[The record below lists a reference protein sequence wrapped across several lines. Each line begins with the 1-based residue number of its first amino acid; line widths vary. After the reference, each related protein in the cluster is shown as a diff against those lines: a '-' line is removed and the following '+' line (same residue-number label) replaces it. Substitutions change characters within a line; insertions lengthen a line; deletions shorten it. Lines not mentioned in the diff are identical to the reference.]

1 MAERKYY
8 TAPDVAERA
17 IRGCWPELN
26 FRLGEQIGHG
36 GMSDVYKLAAGG
48 RVEALKVTNSAAR
61 ADTPELY
68 EDLEDLCWRG
78 ANELEYARRMSEAG
92 CGVKVYDTAEFALS
106 DSDSNRRL
114 FLIRLEYLQSLPKYL
129 EQLQEAER
137 TATVLAALESV
148 AKTIQKMEKEKTLHR
163 DIKPENILVK
173 NCGASPEFFLTDFGL
188 ARPNYLGSKMDNF
201 SISGTGCYR
210 APELLE
216 GREIVG
222 NKSDIYSLGVSLYK
236 LLVHKGKKRLQFDPL
251 IFAHQVDQYKDVPD
265 DILEV
270 ILALTKNDPQERL
283 SPQKASTALHRALL
297 AHDKERYAVAL
308 KTALYA
314 LRGRC
319 ANANELVN
327 SLPRGAAATLLAA
340 AAALQHKDAKTARQL
355 LAGSDH
361 PACWFYLAGVIPEQA
376 QSLLERAARAGY
388 APARAALLGLPRNP
402 QKQLAALRAALQ
414 QL

>member
-17 IRGCWPELN
+17 VRGCWPELN

-68 EDLEDLCWRG
+68 EEDLCWRG

-106 DSDSNRRL
+106 DSDRNRRL
-114 FLIRLEYLQSLPKYL
+114 FLIRMEYLQSLPKYL

-188 ARPNYLGSKMDNF
+188 ARPNYLESKMDNF

-297 AHDKERYAVAL
+297 AHDKERYAAAL

-319 ANANELVN
+319 DNAAELVN

-402 QKQLAALRAALQ
+402 QKHLAALRAALQ

>member
-8 TAPDVAERA
+8 TAPDVVERA
-17 IRGCWPELN
+17 VRACWPELN

-61 ADTPELY
+61 ADTPELF
-68 EDLEDLCWRG
+68 EDLCWRG

-114 FLIRLEYLQSLPKYL
+114 FLIRMEYLQSLPKYL

-148 AKTIQKMEKEKTLHR
+148 AKAIQKMEKEKTLHR

-188 ARPNYLGSKMDNF
+188 ARPNYLESKMDNF

-297 AHDKERYAVAL
+297 VHDKERYAVAL

-388 APARAALLGLPRNP
+388 APARAALLGLPRSP

>member
-17 IRGCWPELN
+17 VRACWPELN

-36 GMSDVYKLAAGG
+36 GMSDVYKLAASG

-61 ADTPELY
+61 ADTPELF
-68 EDLEDLCWRG
+68 EDLCWRG

-114 FLIRLEYLQSLPKYL
+114 FLIRMEYLQSLPKYL

-148 AKTIQKMEKEKTLHR
+148 AKAIQKMEKEKTLHR

-188 ARPNYLGSKMDNF
+188 ARPNYLESKMDNF

-297 AHDKERYAVAL
+297 VHDKERYAAAL

>member
-61 ADTPELY
+61 ADTPELF
-68 EDLEDLCWRG
+68 EDLCWRG
-78 ANELEYARRMSEAG
+78 ANEREYARRMSEAG

-106 DSDSNRRL
+106 DSDRNRRL
-114 FLIRLEYLQSLPKYL
+114 FLIRMEYLQSLPKYL

-148 AKTIQKMEKEKTLHR
+148 AKAIQKMEKEKTLHR

-188 ARPNYLGSKMDNF
+188 ARPNYLESKMDNF

-297 AHDKERYAVAL
+297 AHDKERYAAAL

>member
-17 IRGCWPELN
+17 VRACWPELN

-61 ADTPELY
+61 AETPELC
-68 EDLEDLCWRG
+68 EDLCWRG
-78 ANELEYARRMSEAG
+78 ANEVEYARRMSEAG

-106 DSDSNRRL
+106 DSDSNHRL
-114 FLIRLEYLQSLPKYL
+114 FLIRMEYLQSLPKHL
-129 EQLQEAER
+129 EQLQDAER
-137 TATVLAALESV
+137 TATVLAALESI

-188 ARPNYLGSKMDNF
+188 ARPNYLESKMDNF

-297 AHDKERYAVAL
+297 VHDKERYAAAL

-388 APARAALLGLPRNP
+388 APARAVLLGLPRNP

>member
-61 ADTPELY
+61 ADTPELF
-68 EDLEDLCWRG
+68 EDLCWRG

-106 DSDSNRRL
+106 DSDNNRRL
-114 FLIRLEYLQSLPKYL
+114 FLIRMEYLQSLPKYL

-188 ARPNYLGSKMDNF
+188 ARPNYLESKMDNF

>member
-48 RVEALKVTNSAAR
+48 RGEALKVTNSAAR
-61 ADTPELY
+61 ADTPELF
-68 EDLEDLCWRG
+68 EDLCWRG

-114 FLIRLEYLQSLPKYL
+114 FLIRMEYLQSLPKYL

-188 ARPNYLGSKMDNF
+188 ARPNYLESKMDNF

-297 AHDKERYAVAL
+297 VHDKERYAVAL

>member
-61 ADTPELY
+61 ADTPELF
-68 EDLEDLCWRG
+68 EDLCWRG

-114 FLIRLEYLQSLPKYL
+114 FLIRMEYLQSLPKYL

-188 ARPNYLGSKMDNF
+188 ARPNYLESKMDNF

-297 AHDKERYAVAL
+297 VHDKERYAAAL

>member
-68 EDLEDLCWRG
+68 EEDLCWRG

-114 FLIRLEYLQSLPKYL
+114 FLIRMEYLQSLPKYL

-188 ARPNYLGSKMDNF
+188 ARPNYLESKMDNF

-297 AHDKERYAVAL
+297 VHDKERYAVAL

>member
-61 ADTPELY
+61 ADTPELF
-68 EDLEDLCWRG
+68 EDLCWRG

-106 DSDSNRRL
+106 DSDNNRRL
-114 FLIRLEYLQSLPKYL
+114 FLIRMEYLQSLPKYL

-148 AKTIQKMEKEKTLHR
+148 AKAIQKMEKEKTLHR

-188 ARPNYLGSKMDNF
+188 ARPNYLESKMDNF

-297 AHDKERYAVAL
+297 VHDKERYAVAL

-314 LRGRC
+314 LRRRC

>member
-68 EDLEDLCWRG
+68 EEDLCWRG

-106 DSDSNRRL
+106 DSDRNRRL
-114 FLIRLEYLQSLPKYL
+114 FLIRMEYLQSLPKYL

-148 AKTIQKMEKEKTLHR
+148 AKAIQKMEKEKTLHR

-188 ARPNYLGSKMDNF
+188 ARPNYLESKMDNF

-236 LLVHKGKKRLQFDPL
+236 LLVHKGKKWLQFDPL

-297 AHDKERYAVAL
+297 VHDKERYAAAL

>member
-61 ADTPELY
+61 ADTPELF
-68 EDLEDLCWRG
+68 EDLCWRG

-114 FLIRLEYLQSLPKYL
+114 FLIRMEYLQSLPKYL

-148 AKTIQKMEKEKTLHR
+148 AKAIQKMEKEKTLHR

-188 ARPNYLGSKMDNF
+188 ARPNYLESKMDNF

-297 AHDKERYAVAL
+297 VHDKERYAAAL

-402 QKQLAALRAALQ
+402 QKQLAALRTALQ

>member
-61 ADTPELY
+61 ADTPELF
-68 EDLEDLCWRG
+68 EDLCWRG

-114 FLIRLEYLQSLPKYL
+114 FLIRMEYLQSLPKYL
-129 EQLQEAER
+129 EQFQEAER
-137 TATVLAALESV
+137 TTTVLAALESV
-148 AKTIQKMEKEKTLHR
+148 AKTIQKMEEEKTLHR

-188 ARPNYLGSKMDNF
+188 ARPNYLESKMDNF

-297 AHDKERYAVAL
+297 AHDKERYAAAL

>member
-17 IRGCWPELN
+17 VRACWPELN

-61 ADTPELY
+61 ADTPELF
-68 EDLEDLCWRG
+68 EDLCWRG

-106 DSDSNRRL
+106 DSDNNRRL
-114 FLIRLEYLQSLPKYL
+114 FLIRMEYLQSLPKYL

-137 TATVLAALESV
+137 TTTVLAALESV

-188 ARPNYLGSKMDNF
+188 ARPNYLESKMDNF

-297 AHDKERYAVAL
+297 VHDKERYAAAL

-319 ANANELVN
+319 DNANELVN

>member
-61 ADTPELY
+61 ADTPELF
-68 EDLEDLCWRG
+68 EDLCWRG

-106 DSDSNRRL
+106 DSDRNRRL
-114 FLIRLEYLQSLPKYL
+114 FLIRMEYLQSLPKYL

-188 ARPNYLGSKMDNF
+188 ARPNYLESKMDNF

-297 AHDKERYAVAL
+297 AHDKERYAAAL

-319 ANANELVN
+319 DNANELVN
-327 SLPRGAAATLLAA
+327 SLPHGAAATLLAA

>member
-68 EDLEDLCWRG
+68 EEDLCWRG

-106 DSDSNRRL
+106 DSDNNRRL
-114 FLIRLEYLQSLPKYL
+114 FLIRMEYLQSLPKYL

-188 ARPNYLGSKMDNF
+188 ARPNYLESKMDNF

-283 SPQKASTALHRALL
+283 SPQKASTALHRVLL
-297 AHDKERYAVAL
+297 AHDKERYAAAL

-314 LRGRC
+314 LRGHC
-319 ANANELVN
+319 DNANELVN

-340 AAALQHKDAKTARQL
+340 AAALQHKDAKTAQQL

>member
-61 ADTPELY
+61 ADTPELF
-68 EDLEDLCWRG
+68 EDLCWRG

-114 FLIRLEYLQSLPKYL
+114 FLIRMEYLQSLPKYL

-148 AKTIQKMEKEKTLHR
+148 AKAIQKMEKEKTLHR

-188 ARPNYLGSKMDNF
+188 ARPNYLESKMDNF

-297 AHDKERYAVAL
+297 AHDKERYAAAL
-308 KTALYA
+308 ENALYA

-319 ANANELVN
+319 DNAAELVN

>member
-17 IRGCWPELN
+17 VRACWPELN

-36 GMSDVYKLAAGG
+36 GMSDVYKLAASG

-61 ADTPELY
+61 ADTPELF
-68 EDLEDLCWRG
+68 EDLCWRG
-78 ANELEYARRMSEAG
+78 ANELEYARRMSEVG

-106 DSDSNRRL
+106 DSDNNRRL
-114 FLIRLEYLQSLPKYL
+114 FLIRMEYLQSLPKYL

-188 ARPNYLGSKMDNF
+188 ARPNYLESKMDNF

-297 AHDKERYAVAL
+297 VHDKERYAVAL

-319 ANANELVN
+319 DNANELVN

>member
-1 MAERKYY
+1 MAENRNYY
-8 TAPDVAERA
+8 TAPDVVERA
-17 IRGCWPELN
+17 VRASWPELN
-26 FRLGEQIGHG
+26 FRLREQIGHG
-36 GMSDVYKLAAGG
+36 GMSDVYKLSASG
-48 RVEALKVTNSAAR
+48 RIEALKVTSSAR
-61 ADTPELY
+61 AETPELC
-68 EDLEDLCWRG
+68 EDLCWRG
-78 ANELEYARRMSEAG
+78 ANEVEYARRMSEAG

-106 DSDSNRRL
+106 DSDRNHRL
-114 FLIRLEYLQSLPKYL
+114 FLIRMEYLQSLPKYL

-188 ARPNYLGSKMDNF
+188 ARPNYLESKMDNF

-297 AHDKERYAVAL
+297 AHDKERYAAEVDL
-308 KTALYA
+308 ALYA

>member
-8 TAPDVAERA
+8 TAPDVVERA
-17 IRGCWPELN
+17 VRACWPELN

-61 ADTPELY
+61 ADTPELF
-68 EDLEDLCWRG
+68 EDLCWRG

-114 FLIRLEYLQSLPKYL
+114 FLIRMEYLQSLPKYL

-188 ARPNYLGSKMDNF
+188 ARPNYLESKMDNF

-297 AHDKERYAVAL
+297 VHDKERYAVAL

>member
-61 ADTPELY
+61 ADTPELC
-68 EDLEDLCWRG
+68 EDLCWRG

-114 FLIRLEYLQSLPKYL
+114 FLIRMEYLQSLPKYL

-188 ARPNYLGSKMDNF
+188 ARPNYLESKMDNF

-297 AHDKERYAVAL
+297 VHDKERYAAAL

>member
-17 IRGCWPELN
+17 VRGCWPELN

-61 ADTPELY
+61 ADTPELF
-68 EDLEDLCWRG
+68 EDLCWRG

-106 DSDSNRRL
+106 DSDNNRRL
-114 FLIRLEYLQSLPKYL
+114 FLIRMEYLQSLPKYL

-148 AKTIQKMEKEKTLHR
+148 AKAIQKMEKEKTLHR

-188 ARPNYLGSKMDNF
+188 ARPNYLESKMDNF

-297 AHDKERYAVAL
+297 VHDKERYAVAL

-355 LAGSDH
+355 LAGSNH

>member
-17 IRGCWPELN
+17 VRGCWPELN

-61 ADTPELY
+61 ADTPELF
-68 EDLEDLCWRG
+68 EDLCWRG

-114 FLIRLEYLQSLPKYL
+114 FLIRMEYLQSLPKYL

-188 ARPNYLGSKMDNF
+188 ARPNYLESKMDNF

-251 IFAHQVDQYKDVPD
+251 IFAHQVDQYKDVSD

-297 AHDKERYAVAL
+297 VHDKERYAAAL

>member
-17 IRGCWPELN
+17 VRACWPELN

-68 EDLEDLCWRG
+68 EEDLCWRG

-106 DSDSNRRL
+106 DSDNNRRL
-114 FLIRLEYLQSLPKYL
+114 FLIRMEYLQSLPKYL

-148 AKTIQKMEKEKTLHR
+148 AKAIQKMEKEKTLHR

-188 ARPNYLGSKMDNF
+188 ARPNYLESKMDNF

-236 LLVHKGKKRLQFDPL
+236 LLVHKGKKRLQFDLL

-297 AHDKERYAVAL
+297 VHDKERYAAAL

>member
-1 MAERKYY
+1 MAENRNYY
-8 TAPDVAERA
+8 TAPDVVERA
-17 IRGCWPELN
+17 VRASWPELN
-26 FRLGEQIGHG
+26 FRLREQIGHG
-36 GMSDVYKLAAGG
+36 GMSDAYKLSASG
-48 RVEALKVTNSAAR
+48 RIEALKVTSSAR
-61 ADTPELY
+61 AETPELC
-68 EDLEDLCWRG
+68 EDLCWRG
-78 ANELEYARRMSEAG
+78 ANEVEYARRMSEAS

-106 DSDSNRRL
+106 DSDRNRRL
-114 FLIRLEYLQSLPKYL
+114 FLIRMEYLQSLPKYL

-148 AKTIQKMEKEKTLHR
+148 AKTIQKMEEEKTLHR

-188 ARPNYLGSKMDNF
+188 ARPNYLESKMDNF

-297 AHDKERYAVAL
+297 AHDKERYAAEVDL
-308 KTALYA
+308 ALYA

>member
-1 MAERKYY
+1 MAENRNYY
-8 TAPDVAERA
+8 TAPDVVERA
-17 IRGCWPELN
+17 VRASWPELN

-68 EDLEDLCWRG
+68 EEDLCWRG

-106 DSDSNRRL
+106 DSDRNRRL
-114 FLIRLEYLQSLPKYL
+114 FLIRMEYLQSLPKYL

-148 AKTIQKMEKEKTLHR
+148 AKAIQKMEKEKTLHR

-188 ARPNYLGSKMDNF
+188 ARPNYLESKMDNF

-297 AHDKERYAVAL
+297 VHDKERYAAAL

-319 ANANELVN
+319 DNAAELVN

>member
-17 IRGCWPELN
+17 VRGCWPELN

-61 ADTPELY
+61 ADTPELF
-68 EDLEDLCWRG
+68 EDLCWRG

-114 FLIRLEYLQSLPKYL
+114 FLIRMEYLQSLPKYL

-188 ARPNYLGSKMDNF
+188 ARPNYLESKMDNF

-251 IFAHQVDQYKDVPD
+251 IFAHQVDQYKDVSD

-297 AHDKERYAVAL
+297 VHDKERYAAAL

-319 ANANELVN
+319 DNANELVN

>member
-61 ADTPELY
+61 ADTPELF
-68 EDLEDLCWRG
+68 EDLCWRG
-78 ANELEYARRMSEAG
+78 ANELEYAHRMSEAG

-114 FLIRLEYLQSLPKYL
+114 FLIRMEYLQSLPKYL

-188 ARPNYLGSKMDNF
+188 ARPNYLESKMDNF

-297 AHDKERYAVAL
+297 VHDKERYAAAL

>member
-8 TAPDVAERA
+8 TAPDVVERA
-17 IRGCWPELN
+17 VRACWPELN

-61 ADTPELY
+61 ADTPELF
-68 EDLEDLCWRG
+68 EDLCWRG
-78 ANELEYARRMSEAG
+78 ANELEYARRMSDAG

-114 FLIRLEYLQSLPKYL
+114 FLIRMEYLQSLPKYL

-173 NCGASPEFFLTDFGL
+173 NCGASPECFLTDFGL
-188 ARPNYLGSKMDNF
+188 ARPNYLESKMDNF

-297 AHDKERYAVAL
+297 VHDKERYAAAL

-402 QKQLAALRAALQ
+402 QKQLAALRTALQ

>member
-1 MAERKYY
+1 MAENRNYY
-8 TAPDVAERA
+8 TAPDVVERA
-17 IRGCWPELN
+17 IRACWPELN
-26 FRLGEQIGHG
+26 FRLREQIGHG
-36 GMSDVYKLAAGG
+36 GMSDVYKLSAGG

-61 ADTPELY
+61 ADTPELF
-68 EDLEDLCWRG
+68 EDLCWRG

-114 FLIRLEYLQSLPKYL
+114 FLIRMEYLQSLPKYL

-148 AKTIQKMEKEKTLHR
+148 AKAIQKMEKEKTLHR

-188 ARPNYLGSKMDNF
+188 ARPNYLESKMDNF

-297 AHDKERYAVAL
+297 VHDKERYAVAL

>member
-61 ADTPELY
+61 ADTPELS
-68 EDLEDLCWRG
+68 EDDLCWRG

-114 FLIRLEYLQSLPKYL
+114 FLIRMEYLQSLPKYL

-188 ARPNYLGSKMDNF
+188 ARPNYLESKMDNF

-297 AHDKERYAVAL
+297 AHDKERYAAAL

>member
-68 EDLEDLCWRG
+68 EEDLCWRG

-106 DSDSNRRL
+106 DSDRNRRL
-114 FLIRLEYLQSLPKYL
+114 FLIRMEYLQSLPKYL

-137 TATVLAALESV
+137 TATVLAALESI

-188 ARPNYLGSKMDNF
+188 ARPNYLESKMDNF

>member
-8 TAPDVAERA
+8 TAPDVVERA
-17 IRGCWPELN
+17 VRACWPELN

-61 ADTPELY
+61 ADTPELF
-68 EDLEDLCWRG
+68 EDLCWRG

-114 FLIRLEYLQSLPKYL
+114 FLIRMEYLQSLPKYL
-129 EQLQEAER
+129 EQFQEAER
-137 TATVLAALESV
+137 TTTVLAALESV
-148 AKTIQKMEKEKTLHR
+148 AKTIQKMEEEKTLHR

-188 ARPNYLGSKMDNF
+188 ARPNYLESKMDNF

-297 AHDKERYAVAL
+297 VHDKERYAVAL

>member
-61 ADTPELY
+61 ADTPELF
-68 EDLEDLCWRG
+68 EDLCWRG

-106 DSDSNRRL
+106 DSDNNRRL
-114 FLIRLEYLQSLPKYL
+114 FLIRMEYLQSLPKYL

-188 ARPNYLGSKMDNF
+188 ARPNYLESKMDNF

-297 AHDKERYAVAL
+297 VHDKERYAAAL

-327 SLPRGAAATLLAA
+327 SLPRGAAATLLA

>member
-61 ADTPELY
+61 ADTPELF
-68 EDLEDLCWRG
+68 EDLCWRG

-114 FLIRLEYLQSLPKYL
+114 FLIRMEYLQSLPKYL

-148 AKTIQKMEKEKTLHR
+148 AKAIQKMEEEKTLHR

-188 ARPNYLGSKMDNF
+188 ARPNYLESKMDNF

-297 AHDKERYAVAL
+297 AHDKERYAAAL

>member
-68 EDLEDLCWRG
+68 EEDLCWRG

-106 DSDSNRRL
+106 DSDRNRRL
-114 FLIRLEYLQSLPKYL
+114 FLIRMEYLQSLPKYL

-188 ARPNYLGSKMDNF
+188 ARPNYLESKMDNF

-297 AHDKERYAVAL
+297 VHDKERYAVAL